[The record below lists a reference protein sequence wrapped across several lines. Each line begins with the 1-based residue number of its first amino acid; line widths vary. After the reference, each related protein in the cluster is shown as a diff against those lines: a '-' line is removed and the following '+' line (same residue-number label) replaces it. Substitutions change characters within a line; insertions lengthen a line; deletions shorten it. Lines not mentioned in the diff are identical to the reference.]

1 MWTRFALIAVV
12 CWWVLLLVWLPG
24 YFLQL
29 GSRSAPTPHPAR
41 QIVATGLLYLCL
53 LLMFAGRRLGLRV
66 PLTPQSPALG
76 VLGDALAIIG
86 VAFAIWARFTL
97 GRNWSG
103 LVVSVREGQ
112 GLVQSGPY
120 AIVRHPIYTG
130 LLCALAGTALTLGT
144 LASWLG
150 VLAALVG
157 FLIRVEIE
165 DRMMAAEFGE
175 AHAAYRAHTKK
186 LIPFVW

>member
-1 MWTRFALIAVV
+1 MFTCFVLVAVV
-12 CWWVLLLVWLPG
+12 CWWALFLVWLPG
-24 YFLQL
+24 YFMRLRARP
-29 GSRSAPTPHPAR
+29 GPTPFPGR
-41 QIVATGLLYLCL
+41 QIAVTGLLYLCFA
-53 LLMFAGRRLGLRV
+53 LMIAARRLGFRV
-66 PLTPQSPALG
+66 PLTPQTPALG

-86 VAFAIWARFTL
+86 VAFAIWARIVL

-103 LVVSVREGQ
+103 AIVSIREGQ

-130 LLCALAGTALTLGT
+130 MLTALIGTALTLGT
-144 LASWLG
+144 LAAWLG
-150 VLAALVG
+150 ALAALVA
-157 FLIRVEIE
+157 FLIRVDIE